1 MCHPPQFQTDTVW
14 RQFLVGL
21 AIRGPVIHYWYLAL
35 DRLFQSWDQA
45 KLSTA
50 IAKGMRSLAK
60 NYVRWFGF
68 MLSSRPCTVA
78 NSVGRSAGV
87 LAAIQLALLLCHR
100 IFGGPV
106 CGADQ
111 SSRVS

>member
-1 MCHPPQFQTDTVW
+1 VCHPPQFQTDTVW

-50 IAKGMRSLAK
+50 IAKGTRSLARS
-60 NYVRWFGF
+60 YVRLVW
-68 MLSSRPCTVA
+68 LHALVP
-78 NSVGRSAGV
+78 SVYRCK
-87 LAAIQLALLLCHR
+87 QCW
-100 IFGGPV
+100 
-106 CGADQ
+106 
-111 SSRVS
+111 